1 MRRLFW
7 LSVGAAAGYYAARK
21 GTVAVEQARER
32 GLVGNVTL
40 AAGTASRVAATASRT
55 TMAVGEV
62 VGSRARALAEGRGA
76 ESGPTEPSAATPTTT
91 QGTLAPTTTTRSREV
106 RP

>member
-7 LSVGAAAGYYAARK
+7 LSLGAAAGYYAARK
-21 GTVAVEQARER
+21 SSEAVSQARER

-40 AAGTASRVAATASRT
+40 AAGTASKAAATASRT
-55 TMAVGEV
+55 TVAVGEAMGARARGVGRPPV
-62 VGSRARALAEGRGA
+62 VGVDPAPPAAPLPAR
-76 ESGPTEPSAATPTTT
+76 TAAQTPTST
-91 QGTLAPTTTTRSREV
+91 GEA

>member
-21 GTVAVEQARER
+21 GTVALEQARER

-55 TMAVGEV
+55 TVAVGEL
-62 VGSRARALAEGRGA
+62 VGARARALAESRGA
-76 ESGPTEPSAATPTTT
+76 EGGPAERAAAPTVPDPTTP
-91 QGTLAPTTTTRSREV
+91 APTTTSSREV

>member
-40 AAGTASRVAATASRT
+40 AASTASKAAATASRT
-55 TMAVGEV
+55 TVAIGEA
-62 VGSRARALAEGRGA
+62 VGSRARALAEARSDDA
-76 ESGPTEPSAATPTTT
+76 VPSPA
-91 QGTLAPTTTTRSREV
+91 APTTTGDGAPTPPTDSREV